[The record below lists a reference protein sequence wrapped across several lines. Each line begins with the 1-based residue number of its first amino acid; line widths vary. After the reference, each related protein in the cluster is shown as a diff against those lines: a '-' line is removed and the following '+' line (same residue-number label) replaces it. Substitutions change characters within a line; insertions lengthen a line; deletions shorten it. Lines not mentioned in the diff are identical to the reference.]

1 MQYFRFSVGSIA
13 TLFEITFLVVSLW
26 LSAFGQRL
34 KPDSYQPSAIIYM
47 NFSSKLIENAVES
60 FASLPGIGRK
70 TALRLTLH
78 LVGSDLK
85 ETEQI
90 AESILNMRR
99 NIQHC
104 TICHN
109 LSDEP
114 ICNVCSD
121 KRRERHLVCVVESI
135 RDVMAIEDTS
145 QYRGLYHVLGGLI
158 NPLEGIGPS
167 ELEIDSLLQRVADGE
182 IKEIILAI
190 SPTIEGDTT
199 MYYITKKL
207 KDYDVK
213 VSSIARGVSFGG
225 ELEYAD
231 EVTLGRSIVAR
242 VPYRLNGE

>member
-1 MQYFRFSVGSIA
+1 
-13 TLFEITFLVVSLW
+13 
-26 LSAFGQRL
+26 
-34 KPDSYQPSAIIYM
+34 M
-47 NFSSKLIENAVES
+47 NFSSKLIEQSVEA

-78 LVGSDLK
+78 LVGKSP
-85 ETEQI
+85 EVTEQFTEAI
-90 AESILNMRR
+90 SKMRR
-99 NIQHC
+99 SIQHC

-114 ICNVCSD
+114 ICNVCAD
-121 KRRERHLVCVVESI
+121 KRRDRSLICVVESI

-167 ELEIDSLLQRVADGE
+167 ELTIDSLLHRIAVSDSEA
-182 IKEIILAI
+182 KEVILAI

-199 MYYITKKL
+199 MFYITKKL
-207 KDYDVK
+207 KGSPVK

-242 VPYRLNGE
+242 VPYKLSNE

>member
-1 MQYFRFSVGSIA
+1 
-13 TLFEITFLVVSLW
+13 
-26 LSAFGQRL
+26 
-34 KPDSYQPSAIIYM
+34 M
-47 NFSSKLIENAVES
+47 NFSSKLIEQSVEA

-78 LVGSDLK
+78 LVGK
-85 ETEQI
+85 PPETSEQF
-90 AESILNMRR
+90 AEAVVNMRR
-99 NIQHC
+99 RIQHC

-114 ICNVCSD
+114 ICEVCAD
-121 KRRERHLVCVVESI
+121 KRRDRSMVCVVESI

-167 ELEIDSLLQRVADGE
+167 ELTIDSLLQRVASGE
-182 IKEIILAI
+182 IREIILAI

-199 MYYITKKL
+199 MFYITKKL
-207 KDYDVK
+207 KDSGIS

-242 VPYRLNGE
+242 VPYKLSNE

>member
-1 MQYFRFSVGSIA
+1 
-13 TLFEITFLVVSLW
+13 
-26 LSAFGQRL
+26 
-34 KPDSYQPSAIIYM
+34 M
-47 NFSSKLIENAVES
+47 NFSSKLIEQSVEA

-78 LVGSDLK
+78 LVGKSPEVTDQL
-85 ETEQI
+85 
-90 AESILNMRR
+90 AEAVVKMRKG
-99 NIQHC
+99 IQHC
-104 TICHN
+104 SICHN

-114 ICNVCSD
+114 ICEVCAD
-121 KRRERHLVCVVESI
+121 KRRDRSLICVVESI

-158 NPLEGIGPS
+158 NPLEGVGPS
-167 ELEIDSLLQRVADGE
+167 ELTIDSLLQRVATPQPIGE
-182 IKEIILAI
+182 EIREIILAI

-199 MYYITKKL
+199 MFYITKKL
-207 KDYDVK
+207 KGSTVS

-242 VPYRLNGE
+242 VPYKLEQ

>member
-1 MQYFRFSVGSIA
+1 
-13 TLFEITFLVVSLW
+13 
-26 LSAFGQRL
+26 
-34 KPDSYQPSAIIYM
+34 M
-47 NFSSKLIENAVES
+47 NFSSKLIEQAVEA

-78 LVGSDLK
+78 LVNK
-85 ETEQI
+85 QPEVTEQL
-90 AESILNMRR
+90 AEALVKMRKG
-99 NIQHC
+99 IQHC
-104 TICHN
+104 SICHN

-114 ICNVCSD
+114 ICHVCAD
-121 KRRERHLVCVVESI
+121 KRRDRSLVCVVESI

-158 NPLEGIGPS
+158 NPLEGIGPG
-167 ELEIDSLLQRVADGE
+167 ELTIDSLLHRIAPQGPDESE
-182 IKEIILAI
+182 IREVILAI

-199 MYYITKKL
+199 MFYITKKL
-207 KDYDVK
+207 KNSGVT

-242 VPYRLNGE
+242 VPYKLNND

>member
-1 MQYFRFSVGSIA
+1 
-13 TLFEITFLVVSLW
+13 
-26 LSAFGQRL
+26 
-34 KPDSYQPSAIIYM
+34 M
-47 NFSSKLIENAVES
+47 NFSSKLIEDSVEA

-78 LVGSDLK
+78 LVGKELK
-85 ETEQI
+85 ETEQL
-90 AESILNMRR
+90 AECLLNMRR

-104 TICHN
+104 SICHN
-109 LSDEP
+109 LSDQA

-121 KRRERHLVCVVESI
+121 KRRERSLVCVVESI

-167 ELEIDSLLQRVADGE
+167 ELEIDSLLLRAGEGE

-199 MYYITKKL
+199 MFYITKKL
-207 KDYDVK
+207 RESGVK
-213 VSSIARGVSFGG
+213 VSTIARGVSFGG

-242 VPYRLNGE
+242 VPYKLNSE